1 MSLHRALS
9 ICLVALPAL
18 TFLHGASAQGPAL
31 KGDMPAF
38 KVGDTWRW
46 VRSDK
51 RTGVQ
56 EAETVRTLTAVAA
69 DRIEG
74 TENSGNIVLDGE
86 GSAMESPEWTR
97 TGASPRFF
105 AFPLAVG
112 KKWSFDYVQKGKT
125 TPYTTRWQYDAE
137 VMAVEKVKV
146 PAGEFDAF
154 KVVYKGY
161 WNNQTGSGGGSA
173 TVTNWYAPAA
183 RATVRTEFD
192 SGRNSNRT
200 ELMELKLQP

>member
-1 MSLHRALS
+1 MSLRRALS
-9 ICLVALPAL
+9 TCLVALPAL
-18 TFLHGASAQGPAL
+18 TFLHGAPAQGPAL

-46 VRSDK
+46 VRSDR

-74 TENSGNIVLDGE
+74 TENSGNVVINGDGSVAE
-86 GSAMESPEWTR
+86 TPEWTR
-97 TGASPRFF
+97 TGSPRFF
-105 AFPLAVG
+105 DFPLALG
-112 KKWSFDYVQKGKT
+112 KKWSFEYAQKGKT
-125 TPYTTRWQYDAE
+125 ATYSTRWQYEAE
-137 VMAVEKVKV
+137 VVAVEKVKV

-161 WNNQTGSGGGSA
+161 WNSLTGSGSGSA
-173 TVTNWYAPAA
+173 AITNWYAPAA
-183 RATVRTEFD
+183 RATVRGEFE

-200 ELMELKLQP
+200 ELMELRLQP

>member
-1 MSLHRALS
+1 MSFRRALS
-9 ICLVALPAL
+9 TCLLVLPAL
-18 TFLHGASAQGPAL
+18 TLPTGASAQAPAL

-51 RTGVQ
+51 RTGAQ
-56 EAETVRTLTAVAA
+56 EAETVRTVTTVTA

-74 TENSGNIVLDGE
+74 TENGGNVIISGDASSV
-86 GSAMESPEWTR
+86 METPEWTR
-97 TGASPRFF
+97 TGSPRFYD
-105 AFPLAVG
+105 FPLALG
-112 KKWSFDYVQKGKT
+112 KKWRFDYVQSGKT
-125 TPYTTRWQYDAE
+125 STYSSRWQYEAE
-137 VMAVEKVKV
+137 VVAMEKVKV

-161 WNNQTGSGGGSA
+161 WNSLTGSGSGSSA
-173 TVTNWYAPAA
+173 VTNWYAPAA
-183 RATVRTEFD
+183 RTTVRGEFE